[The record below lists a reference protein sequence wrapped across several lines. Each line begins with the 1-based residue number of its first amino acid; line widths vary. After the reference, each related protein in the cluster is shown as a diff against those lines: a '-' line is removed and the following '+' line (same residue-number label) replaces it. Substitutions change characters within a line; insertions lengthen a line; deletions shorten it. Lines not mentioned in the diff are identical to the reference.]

1 MKRWWITSR
10 QPVPAHVTRR
20 RVGRVLAPAM
30 MAGAVCLALP
40 RPTLGQCADARAAT
54 SDARLAVPEACIHEP
69 RTSGAVIEAWAI
81 GTLSGAKR
89 PDSEPCDLEHVCE
102 LAISSA
108 GGAGTGTGTTIKTS
122 PQTSSQAD
130 PSPNLPF
137 TLTET
142 IDYKH
147 PTTTGVRGDN
157 GPGACYP
164 GSGVMTIT
172 VDASSNLVLDIVGQ
186 LCQVGSNTTQMVFT
200 GSYVTDAAS
209 SGTVADAD
217 GIGTVN
223 INNPSGLFSTGSNV
237 KASFVGQLKYGP

>member
-1 MKRWWITSR
+1 MKRWWTMSR
-10 QPVPAHVTRR
+10 HPAPARVTRR
-20 RVGRVLAPAM
+20 RVGRALAPAM

-40 RPTLGQCADARAAT
+40 VRTLGQCADARAAT
-54 SDARLAVPEACIHEP
+54 SDARLVLPDACIHEP
-69 RTSGAVIEAWAI
+69 RTGGAAIEAWAI
-81 GTLSGAKR
+81 GTLTDAKR
-89 PDSEPCDLEHVCE
+89 ADSEQCDLEHVCE

-142 IDYKH
+142 IDYARPITK
-147 PTTTGVRGDN
+147 GVHGNN

-164 GSGVMTIT
+164 SSGVMTIT
-172 VDASSNLVLDIVGQ
+172 VDASSNLVLDVVGQ
-186 LCQVGSNTTQMVFT
+186 LCQVGSNTAQMVFT

-209 SGTVADAD
+209 SGTVANAD

-223 INNPSGLFSTGSNV
+223 INNPSGLFGTGSNI
-237 KASFVGQLKYGP
+237 KASLIGQLKYGN